1 MAMFEFKLPDLGE
14 GVAEGEVV
22 SWLVTV
28 GDQVAEDQEMV
39 EVMTDKATVTIGAP
53 QAGRI
58 AALRA
63 EVGARVPVGSVLV
76 IIDTSSASSNA
87 ADKRKEQHAQVTPL
101 PRPHGALSANDG
113 GGVANKPLGMAAS
126 AVGDIR
132 ESLPGM
138 GFLTRAPQAPRA
150 SELNARGHMPTQV
163 ASPTI
168 PASPSARSA
177 ARNDAFYDEKP
188 LATPATRK
196 LARDLGID
204 LRTVPP
210 SGPAGRVTQD
220 DLRDRSANR
229 PLVSEGASSDL
240 RKPFVGLRRRIAERM
255 QLSVQKAVHF
265 TFVEEVDI
273 GALKQM
279 VERLK
284 PTAAEL
290 GVKLPYLP
298 FIVKAVTLALKK
310 HPALNSTLDEGA
322 NELVY
327 RGDYHIGIATA
338 TEQGLMVPVVQH
350 ADRKSTLEIARE
362 IQRLSEGA
370 RKGTLSASEL
380 SGSTFTVTSLGR
392 MGGLLAT
399 PILNYPEV
407 GILGVHQV
415 KERPVV
421 HDGQIVI
428 GHVMM
433 LSLSFDHRIIDG
445 HVGAAF
451 AYDIIAYLEHPELL
465 LLELS

>member
-22 SWLVTV
+22 AWLVAP
-28 GDQVAEDQEMV
+28 GDAVAEDQEMV
-39 EVMTDKATVTIGAP
+39 EVMTDKATVTIGSP
-53 QAGRI
+53 QAGVI
-58 AALRA
+58 AELRA
-63 EVGARVPVGSVLV
+63 DVGARVPVGSVLV
-76 IIDTSSASSNA
+76 VIDTSSVVA
-87 ADKRKEQHAQVTPL
+87 KRKDAHAQVTPL
-101 PRPHGALSANDG
+101 PRPHAALAAQTASDSASS
-113 GGVANKPLGMAAS
+113 ASKPRAMAAS

-138 GFLTRAPQAPRA
+138 GFLTGGARAAGPSVGPKPSQ
-150 SELNARGHMPTQV
+150 L

-168 PASPSARSA
+168 PASPTARSA
-177 ARNDAFYDEKP
+177 ARNDAFYDAKP

-210 SGPAGRVTQD
+210 SGPAGRVTQS
-220 DLRDRSANR
+220 DLRDRSVSR
-229 PLVSEGASSDL
+229 PALDDGARSD
-240 RKPFVGLRRRIAERM
+240 RRVPFVGLRRRIAERM
-255 QLSVQKAVHF
+255 QLSTQKAAHF
-265 TFVEEVDI
+265 TFVEEVDV
-273 GALKQM
+273 GALKRM
-279 VERLK
+279 VEGLK

-310 HPALNSTLDEGA
+310 HPALNSTLDETA

-338 TEQGLMVPVVQH
+338 TAQGLLVPVVQN
-350 ADRKSTLEIARE
+350 ADSKSTLEIARD

-370 RKGTLSASEL
+370 RTGTLSASEL

-421 HDGQIVI
+421 RDGQIVI

-445 HVGAAF
+445 HIGAAF
-451 AYDIIAYLEHPELL
+451 AYDLIAYLEHPELL